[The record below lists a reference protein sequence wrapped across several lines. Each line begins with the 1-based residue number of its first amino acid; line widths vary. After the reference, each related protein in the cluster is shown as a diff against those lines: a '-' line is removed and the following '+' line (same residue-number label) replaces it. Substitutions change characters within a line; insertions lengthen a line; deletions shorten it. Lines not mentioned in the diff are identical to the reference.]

1 MFLLDFVNLGRN
13 FQKYFQIVPAVDEAL
28 QQTAFRIRHKV
39 YCEELGFEPLRDNG
53 METDGYDVHSLHIL
67 IRSVTTGEY
76 VGCIRLAR
84 PDPARP
90 AQLLPFEQTCAGTL
104 DRSLIDP
111 AALPRHAIAE
121 VSRLAVLAAYRR
133 RKGESHSA
141 FPGSQRDFG
150 SHTQPRFPYLT
161 AGLYLGMIATA
172 AHHGIDTL
180 FTLTEPRLA
189 RHLAALGVKVR
200 QIGGG
205 VEHRG
210 RRVPSML
217 DTQGVI
223 NGLSF
228 FVRPLY
234 AVIEAEV
241 ERAYAESGAVNC

>member
-13 FQKYFQIVPAVDEAL
+13 FQKYFQIFPAVDESL
-28 QQTAFRIRHKV
+28 RETAFRIRHKV
-39 YCEELGFEPLRDNG
+39 YCEELGYEPIRENG
-53 METDGYDVHSLHIL
+53 METDAYDPHALHVL
-67 IRSVTTGEY
+67 IRSVASGDY
-76 VGCIRLAR
+76 VGCIRLVR
-84 PDPARP
+84 PNP
-90 AQLLPFEQTCAGTL
+90 AQSAQPLPFEKTCVATL

-111 AALPRHAIAE
+111 AALPRDRIAE
-121 VSRLAVLAAYRR
+121 VSRLAVLAQYRR
-133 RKGESHSA
+133 RKGESASA
-141 FPGSQRDFG
+141 APGSDRDFG

-189 RHLAALGVKVR
+189 RHLGALGVKVTPV
-200 QIGGG
+200 GAG

-210 RRVPSML
+210 KRVPSML

-223 NGLSF
+223 SSLSF

-234 AVIEAEV
+234 AVIRDEV
-241 ERAYAESGAVNC
+241 ERAYAESGTVAG